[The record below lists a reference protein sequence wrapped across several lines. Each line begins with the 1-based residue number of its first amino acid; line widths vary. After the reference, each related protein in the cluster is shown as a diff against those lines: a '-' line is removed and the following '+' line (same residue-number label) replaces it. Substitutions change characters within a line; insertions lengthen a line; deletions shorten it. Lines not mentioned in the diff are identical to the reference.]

1 MRFFAAALFA
11 LVMTAQPA
19 AAKYRPQERAQAQC
33 VLQRSGAQFIGG
45 CGRIFDR
52 VPRMTLASAASVG
65 NGIWSRK
72 EAPQAVWSGDM
83 TDEGYPNA
91 PLELE
96 IYAGGRGILR
106 NDYYWVPVTGFTAS
120 ESALR
125 FSVNAQVEVAPDTL
139 DRLIVEHAADLI
151 ADPPLWSRAATRT
164 CAPDAKTFTLYCAL
178 REASIEI
185 TGGFD
190 HRRPALQLVREAIDE
205 QAKSASYHHPL
216 MDFDSD
222 PGTTFSAV
230 QGVLTTAMQHAND
243 PRWLAANG
251 FLAPLPQ
258 GTNGDAAIDEHI
270 AAAMSRLRRFEVSRN
285 ADDIHTAIVDLQIAG
300 NHHEMTLEAF
310 VADRRRL
317 AFAYATVFRAI
328 ERAYDASYDP
338 MAKDNVPVSPCAQTP
353 PDYRGGIPC
362 PKLSQIDN
370 PKIRAEYAKAI
381 QKNDDNIK
389 RANVYLGWLRID
401 DQAMAIFEATFNQL
415 SRVQPCGVSDD
426 SGALRAIFQSAALS
440 TRHMARIEEVLQGPP
455 VRCPQP

>member
-1 MRFFAAALFA
+1 
-11 LVMTAQPA
+11 
-19 AAKYRPQERAQAQC
+19 
-33 VLQRSGAQFIGG
+33 
-45 CGRIFDR
+45 
-52 VPRMTLASAASVG
+52 
-65 NGIWSRK
+65 
-72 EAPQAVWSGDM
+72 M
-83 TDEGYPNA
+83 TDEGNPNA

-96 IYAGGRGILR
+96 IYAGGGGILR

-178 REASIEI
+178 R
-185 TGGFD
+185 
-190 HRRPALQLVREAIDE
+190 
-205 QAKSASYHHPL
+205 
-216 MDFDSD
+216 D

-285 ADDIHTAIVDLQIAG
+285 ADDIHTAIVDLRIAG

-310 VADRRRL
+310 VADLSKRRPKHPAHGAHRRG
-317 AFAYATVFRAI
+317 APGAAGAVPATV
-328 ERAYDASYDP
+328 
-338 MAKDNVPVSPCAQTP
+338 
-353 PDYRGGIPC
+353 G
-362 PKLSQIDN
+362 
-370 PKIRAEYAKAI
+370 
-381 QKNDDNIK
+381 
-389 RANVYLGWLRID
+389 LR
-401 DQAMAIFEATFNQL
+401 T
-415 SRVQPCGVSDD
+415 V
-426 SGALRAIFQSAALS
+426 
-440 TRHMARIEEVLQGPP
+440 
-455 VRCPQP
+455 